1 MSHCFIVTT
10 SQRPKVP
17 TSQLPTSQGP
27 NVPSSQFPIV
37 PTPSTSIPQSLPIS
51 QHTQFHIPPT
61 SDSADPTPIQRG
73 IPVATVGINN
83 STNAA
88 LLAIRI
94 LGTSIPR
101 LTSDVEAYAHKLE
114 NEVLGKVEVLEG
126 EGWEK
131 YVARLK
137 K

>member
-1 MSHCFIVTT
+1 
-10 SQRPKVP
+10 
-17 TSQLPTSQGP
+17 L
-27 NVPSSQFPIV
+27 
-37 PTPSTSIPQSLPIS
+37 
-51 QHTQFHIPPT
+51 
-61 SDSADPTPIQRG
+61 QRG

-94 LGTSIPR
+94 LGTSSPR
-101 LTSDVEAYAHKLE
+101 LTSDVEAYAKKLE